1 MNTDHANESF
11 SKFTPGV
18 LERQARDL
26 LCDFATGRPTTA
38 DIEIIRHWR
47 AQSAAHEK
55 AWVAACSE
63 WKKIGMA
70 ASAFDARL
78 PAISSTRK
86 VRASRRAFFGVALS
100 AAGALGAVAIVRP
113 PLGLWPSWSEMGAD
127 YRTAIGEQ
135 REIALDAGTHL
146 LLNTRTSV
154 AVQQHNGQSRIELIA
169 GEAALS
175 VWGRRACELMAGNGF
190 IDVADGEV
198 NVYRLDATRVRVYC
212 TAGSARLRHP
222 DGDRVLQAGQRV
234 FYDGDAVEQVVH
246 SSGQASTWREGVVVF
261 KDMSLDDVVDEIN
274 RYRPGRV
281 VLMNSALA
289 RRRLSAR
296 FSIASLDEAITHIE
310 QMYQATVRR
319 VGDVVFIT

>member
-1 MNTDHANESF
+1 MNTDHANATF

-26 LCDFATGRPTTA
+26 LRDFATGRPTTS
-38 DIEIIRHWR
+38 DIEIIRRWR

-63 WKKIGMA
+63 WKKIGTA
-70 ASAFDARL
+70 ARAFDARF
-78 PAISSTRK
+78 PAAAGARPA
-86 VRASRRAFFGVALS
+86 RASRRAFFGAALS
-100 AAGALGAVAIVRP
+100 AVGALGAVALVRP

-135 REIALDAGTHL
+135 REIALNAGTHV
-146 LLNTRTSV
+146 LLNTRTSI

-175 VWGRRACELMAGNGF
+175 VWGERACELMAGNGF
-190 IDVADGEV
+190 VDVAGGEV

-234 FYDGDAVEQVVH
+234 FYDGQSVEQVTQ
-246 SSGQASTWREGVVVF
+246 SSGQASTWREGVVTF
-261 KDMSLDDVVDEIN
+261 KDMPLGDVVDEIN

-281 VLMNSALA
+281 VLLSSALA

-296 FSIASLDEAITHIE
+296 FYIASLDEAITHIE